1 MRQKYKNSA
10 VSTNKF
16 SPFWMYKQ
24 KDKLNYILH
33 NKYNY
38 NFPQILID

>member
-1 MRQKYKNSA
+1 
-10 VSTNKF
+10 
-16 SPFWMYKQ
+16 MYKQ